1 MPEILL
7 LDDDPLQLKMLART
21 LNGLGYTRLLGCN
34 SAAAAL
40 HVLNAPERQIG
51 LILLDLNMPGVD
63 GVAFLK
69 LLSERRAD
77 IPVVLV
83 SGEDERLVET
93 AARFAASQ
101 NLSILGTVPKPVWP
115 AELRIVLD
123 RWKSRTPPV
132 PTAKVYSAEEVA
144 GAILHGELA
153 AYFQPIVNLGNGELA
168 GAETL
173 VRWHHPRDG
182 LVLPGQFV
190 AIAEERGLIRDITR
204 QMLHAAVTQGRR
216 LARARQRGVRCRK
229 RHDERPHARGPRRL
243 RLRRARTQRAV
254 AQDLVL
260 EVSEQRYAQDPDAA
274 FAALS
279 RLRLRRITMA
289 IDNFGHRL
297 VLSRH
302 LRDLP
307 FNAVKVDRSFVH
319 GAGSNTV
326 LGAIVNS
333 SIELARQLG
342 MRTVAE
348 GVEDVADWVTLRTSK
363 CELAQGYFIGAPM
376 GRGAIRRVA
385 EADWNRRR
393 KKLFPASTA
402 DAPGCVPG
410 RHLAAPAAIPT
421 RSWPAASS

>member
-21 LNGLGYTRLLGCN
+21 LNGLGYTKLLGCS

-40 HVLNAPERQIG
+40 HALSAPERQLG
-51 LILLDLNMPGVD
+51 LLLLDLNMPGVD
-63 GVAFLK
+63 GIAFLK
-69 LLSERRAD
+69 LLAERRHD

-93 AARFAASQ
+93 AARLAES
-101 NLSILGTVPKPVWP
+101 LGLTILGTVPKPVWP

-123 RWKSRTPPV
+123 RWKTHTPPV
-132 PTAKVYSAEEVA
+132 PMSKVYTAEEVA
-144 GAILHGELA
+144 RAILDDELV
-153 AYFQPIVNLGNGELA
+153 AYFQPIVHLGTGELA
-168 GAETL
+168 GAEAL
-173 VRWHHPRDG
+173 VRWHHPHDG
-182 LVLPGQFV
+182 VVLPGQFV

-204 QMLHAAVTQGRR
+204 QMLRAAMSQGRR
-216 LARARQRGVRCRK
+216 WR
-229 RHDERPHARGPRRL
+229 DEGREVFV
-243 RLRRARTQRAV
+243 AV
-254 AQDLVL
+254 NLTMADLTRDDLVDYVFAELERSGLSPKNLVL
-260 EVSEQRYAQDPDAA
+260 EVSEQRYAQDPNAA
-274 FAALS
+274 IAALS
-279 RLRLRRITMA
+279 RFRLRRITMA
-289 IDNFGHRL
+289 IDNFGIGSSSL
-297 VLSRH
+297 AH

-363 CELAQGYFIGAPM
+363 CELAQGYYIGAPM
-376 GRGAIRRVA
+376 AAAQLPEWQA
-385 EADWNRRR
+385 EWDRRR
-393 KKLFPASTA
+393 KKLFLP
-402 DAPGCVPG
+402 
-410 RHLAAPAAIPT
+410 
-421 RSWPAASS
+421 